1 MRKLKH
7 FTSRLLLGANIASVA
22 VMMLLGYSDRISP
35 VAHPM
40 AVVLGLVF
48 PFILIFNLL
57 FLIFWLVFKP
67 KYALVSIV
75 GLLICFQPVRTYAP
89 LNIQRDPPA
98 DAMKVLSYN
107 VCLFGLVH
115 DDKTQTDKMLQ
126 YLANSKADLLCLQ
139 EASSYGD
146 AVEKVDKQLGAK
158 YQYCDTVYRK
168 GDDILRI
175 YSRHP
180 IVGKQ
185 KLLPSS
191 NSASAAAFHLL
202 VGGDTLTVVNCHLQS
217 IGLSLAEKN
226 AVSSMVHG
234 EMERDS
240 AREESRYLVRKLCD
254 AAQKRA
260 LQADDI
266 ADYLASLPADRSIL
280 VCGDFN
286 DGPISYTHHTIG
298 RRLTDCFVAS
308 GNGLGI
314 SFHTSPFYVRIDN
327 IMCSSDWE
335 PVACK
340 IDKKMSVS
348 DHYPVICWIKKRAN
362 P

>member
-89 LNIQRDPPA
+89 LNIQREPPA

-107 VCLFGLVH
+107 VYLFA
-115 DDKTQTDKMLQ
+115 TFEEQERTDSMLQ
-126 YLANSKADLLCLQ
+126 YIIGHQADIVCLQ
-139 EASSYGD
+139 EATAYGD
-146 AVEKVDKQLGAK
+146 KELVVDSVLKAH
-158 YQYCDTVYRK
+158 YQYGDTTNRK
-168 GDDILRI
+168 GEDVLRI
-175 YSRHP
+175 YSRYP
-180 IVGKQ
+180 IIGKK

-191 NSASAAAFHLL
+191 RSASAAAFHLL
-202 VGGDTLTVVNCHLQS
+202 VDGDTLTVVNCHLQS
-217 IGLSLAEKN
+217 LGLSLAEKN

-240 AREESRYLVRKLCD
+240 AREESRNVVRKLCD
-254 AAQKRA
+254 AAQTRA

-340 IDKKMSVS
+340 IDKKITIS
-348 DHYPVICWIKKRAN
+348 DHYPVVCWIKKRPN